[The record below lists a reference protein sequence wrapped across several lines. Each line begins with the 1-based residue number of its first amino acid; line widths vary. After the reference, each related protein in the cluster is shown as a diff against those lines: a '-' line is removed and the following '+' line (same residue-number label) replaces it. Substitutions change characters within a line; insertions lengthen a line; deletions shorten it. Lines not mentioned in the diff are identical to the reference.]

1 MAGIDA
7 LEARTHPSRRSAVIP
22 PPRHPRPGTPSE
34 GPSAAPEPPADS
46 NNQPADVPPVTS
58 RPEKAPRRP
67 WATASKAPSGVEIPA
82 GQEPDRVI
90 PASLLPSLVGA
101 RSTSIGP
108 RIPEPLDNL
117 LDRTVAGVHESAGV
131 KTTKA
136 ELIKLALIGLAQ
148 RDNQALASRIVR
160 MRSELATGVVDA
172 LEQRGAK
179 ELTAE

>member
-1 MAGIDA
+1 
-7 LEARTHPSRRSAVIP
+7 
-22 PPRHPRPGTPSE
+22 
-34 GPSAAPEPPADS
+34 
-46 NNQPADVPPVTS
+46 
-58 RPEKAPRRP
+58 
-67 WATASKAPSGVEIPA
+67 
-82 GQEPDRVI
+82 VI

-160 MRSELATGVVDA
+160 MRSELATGVVNA